1 MKKPI
6 LYILI
11 LLALALQGCGSS
23 ENYSSSEESETDVS
37 NAMNEIV
44 RETEYTLNETLTAET
59 VSEETPQLLTQ
70 SINNEV
76 RPELEKVTFRT
87 VCSGNIYSKV
97 RCSDLY
103 NINVLHS
110 NVVGLF
116 GSPIEIDF
124 DSEIKKGELTF
135 YYNKD
140 ELRGIPEDNLIFL
153 HYLEDEQYYEVLM
166 NFRQNTENSSMS
178 IQIRE
183 PGVYLLADA
192 YQWFDVWGMDTTG
205 YEYDR
210 NPSEYISDW
219 ERECNTGDI
228 MEIADI
234 EWAQANAPFFN
245 VSTPEQL
252 AGVVYYV
259 NASSANSD
267 YSIYL
272 NNDIDLSGYEWAPIG
287 WRKNGFHG
295 MIDGMGHTI
304 SNMKI
309 SNSGKDHSGF
319 IGYGSVS
326 TKVCSL
332 NIVNAEI
339 YGGRYAGILG
349 GEFYLRECTDVNVSG
364 KITADSEYG
373 TIIGCDNNTY
383 YENCTSDVT
392 INGEKYEYFSSA
404 LKIQAETPVTEA
416 FTLYVDEDLNVIRDE
431 VDGYDDLTWYI
442 MKDGKP
448 VLERNAE
455 NELVLESK
463 WTVGRHPGKYT
474 VYLASFINGAYIRIS
489 NIVNFNSDKDI

>member
-1 MKKPI
+1 MKKPV

-11 LLALALQGCGSS
+11 LSVLLLQGCGGI
-23 ENYSSSEESETDVS
+23 ENYSADDESAKDVS
-37 NAMNEIV
+37 MAMTENV
-44 RETEYTLNETLTAET
+44 HETEYTFNQELQPETINAAI
-59 VSEETPQLLTQ
+59 PQLLTQ
-70 SINNEV
+70 PIDNDI

-97 RCSDLY
+97 WCSDLY

-116 GSPIEIDF
+116 GSPVEIDF

-135 YYNKD
+135 YYNKN
-140 ELRGIPEDNLIFL
+140 ELRGIPEENLIFL
-153 HYLEDEQYYEVLM
+153 HYVEDKQYYEVLM

-228 MEIADI
+228 MKIADI
-234 EWAQANAPFFN
+234 EWAQSNAPLFN
-245 VSTPEQL
+245 ISTPEQL

-259 NASSANSD
+259 NTSSDTND
-267 YSIYL
+267 YTICL
-272 NNDIDLSGYEWAPIG
+272 ENDVDLSGYEWAPMG
-287 WRKNGFHG
+287 WRKNGFKG
-295 MIDGMGHTI
+295 SIDGMGHTI

-309 SNSGKDHSGF
+309 SNSGEDHSGF
-319 IGYGSVS
+319 VGYGMTS
-326 TKVCSL
+326 TEVCSL

-364 KITADSEYG
+364 TITADSEYG
-373 TIIGCDNNTY
+373 AIIGCDGSTY

-392 INGEKYEYFSSA
+392 INGEKYDYFSPTQ
-404 LKIQAETPVTEA
+404 KIQAETPVTEA
-416 FTLYVDEDLNVIRDE
+416 FTLYVDDDLNVIRDE
-431 VDGYDDLTWYI
+431 ADGYDDLTWYI

-448 VLERNAE
+448 VLQRNAE

-463 WTVGRHPGKYT
+463 WTVGRQSGKYT
-474 VYLASFINGAYIRIS
+474 VYLTSFINGAYIRIS
-489 NIVNFNSDKDI
+489 NIVEFE